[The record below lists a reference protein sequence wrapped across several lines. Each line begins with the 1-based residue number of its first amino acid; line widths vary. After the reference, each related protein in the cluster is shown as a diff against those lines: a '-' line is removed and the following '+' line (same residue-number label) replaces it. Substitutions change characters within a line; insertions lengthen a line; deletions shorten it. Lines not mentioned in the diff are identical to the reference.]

1 MINLILSNL
10 KARRLF
16 IILNGISI
24 ILFFYAYQFNPAPL
38 WINTDNYLPG
48 NSLINII
55 KIIID
60 ILVFGIL
67 IMGIIV
73 YGKLVKLNPVFK
85 GLFAR
90 PEELDERDLIINLQ
104 AIKKAHLITAYAL
117 LFILF
122 ILTFI
127 PENYTIA
134 YLIESIWFIFVT
146 VFISPYLVV
155 AWDKKTIILPD
166 NKKE

>member
-16 IILNGISI
+16 IILNGVSI
-24 ILFFYAYQFNPAPL
+24 ILFFYAYQFTPAPL

-55 KIIID
+55 KIIAD
-60 ILVFGIL
+60 ILVFGTL

-73 YGKLVKLNPVFK
+73 YGKLVKLNSVFK
-85 GLFAR
+85 GLFSKS
-90 PEELDERDLIINLQ
+90 EDLDERDLIINLKS
-104 AIKKAHLITAYAL
+104 IKRSHLITSYVV

-127 PENYTIA
+127 PENYTIS
-134 YLIESIWFIFVT
+134 YLTESIWFIFVT
-146 VFISPYLVV
+146 VFILPYLIV
-155 AWDKKTIILPD
+155 AWDKNTIILPD